1 MSLIKV
7 ASLTHSYGEREVL
20 QDLNLSIGRGEVFA
34 LIGPTG
40 AGKTTLLR
48 IINLL
53 EVPGAGEI
61 YFDGKHIPRSGKQ
74 RLEIRRRMSFIHQ
87 KPQVFNLSVYDNV
100 ACGLRW
106 RGEQKNR
113 IAEKV
118 GHILEM
124 VGLEGYK
131 DRNARTLSGGEAQRV
146 ALARSLVLE
155 PEVLLL
161 DEPTANLD
169 PVSAAKVE
177 QLISYIAGQRN
188 TTMIMATH
196 DMPQGQQ
203 LADRIGVLLDGRLVQ
218 TGNATDIFRSPQNK
232 EVAHFV
238 GMENIMEGVIS
249 ASNDGIAT
257 VNIGGNAIQAVSSHP
272 TGKEVYACIR
282 PEDITL
288 ALSSTQSSARNSFQ
302 AEVTRI
308 TTMGPLSRVE
318 IDCGFRLVALVTKI
332 SAEDLNLQVGREVY
346 ATFKATAVH
355 IMERVEKEVVE
366 KPVEV
371 VGEAVEAP
379 EEAVPGTKKSQ
390 ET

>member
-1 MSLIKV
+1 MSLIEI
-7 ASLTHSYGEREVL
+7 AGITHRYGERAVL
-20 QDLNLSIGRGEVFA
+20 QNINLSVGRGDVFA

-48 IINLL
+48 IMNLL
-53 EVPGAGEI
+53 EIPGAGEI
-61 YFDGKHIPRSGKQ
+61 YFGGKCIPRSGKQ

-106 RGEQKNR
+106 RGEKKNR
-113 IAEKV
+113 IAGKV
-118 GHILEM
+118 DQILEM

-169 PVSAAKVE
+169 PVSTAKIE
-177 QLISYIAGQRN
+177 QLISYIARKRN

-196 DMPQGQQ
+196 DMSQGQQ
-203 LADRIGVLLDGRLVQ
+203 LADRIGVLLDGILVQ
-218 TGNATDIFRSPQNK
+218 TGNATDIFRSPQNE

-238 GMENIMEGVIS
+238 GMENIIEGIIV
-249 ASNDGIAT
+249 ANNEGIAT
-257 VNIGGNAIQAVSSHP
+257 VNIGGNPDGIGIQAVSDYP
-272 TGKEVYACIR
+272 AGKEVYACIR

-302 AEVTRI
+302 AKVTRV
-308 TTMGPLSRVE
+308 TFLGPLSRVE
-318 IDCGFRLVALVTKI
+318 INCGFRLVASVTKI
-332 SAEDLNLQVGREVY
+332 SAEDLNLQVGREIY
-346 ATFKATAVH
+346 ATFKATGVH
-355 IMERVEKEVVE
+355 IMERK
-366 KPVEV
+366 
-371 VGEAVEAP
+371 
-379 EEAVPGTKKSQ
+379 TS
-390 ET
+390 

>member
-1 MSLIKV
+1 MMKPLSSIIEVTGLN
-7 ASLTHSYGEREVL
+7 HSYGERKVL
-20 QDLNLSIGRGEVFA
+20 QDLNLSIGKGEVFA

-48 IINLL
+48 IIDLL

-61 YFDGKHIPRSGKQ
+61 YFDGKCIPRSGKQ
-74 RLEIRRRMSFIHQ
+74 RFEIRRRMSFIHQ

-106 RGEQKNR
+106 RGERKNR

-118 GHILEM
+118 DHILEM

-131 DRNARTLSGGEAQRV
+131 NRNARTLSGGEAQRV

-169 PVSAAKVE
+169 PVSTAKIE
-177 QLISYIAGQRN
+177 QLISYVARRHN

-196 DMPQGQQ
+196 DMSQGQQ
-203 LADRIGVLLDGRLVQ
+203 LAVRIGVLLDGRLAQ
-218 TGNATDIFRSPQNK
+218 TGNVTDIFRSPQN
-232 EVAHFV
+232 EQVAHFV
-238 GMENIMEGVIS
+238 GMENILKGVIS
-249 ASNDGIAT
+249 ASNEGIVM
-257 VNIGGNAIQAVSSHP
+257 VNIGGNAIQAVSNHP
-272 TGKEVYACIR
+272 AGKEVYACIR

-302 AEVTRI
+302 AKVTRV
-308 TTMGPLSRVE
+308 TTLGPLSRVE
-318 IDCGFRLVALVTKI
+318 IDCGFRLVVLVTKI
-332 SAEDLNLQVGREVY
+332 SAEELNLQEGREVY
-346 ATFKATAVH
+346 ATFKATGVH
-355 IMERVEKEVVE
+355 ILEKGV
-366 KPVEV
+366 
-371 VGEAVEAP
+371 
-379 EEAVPGTKKSQ
+379 SQ
-390 ET
+390 

>member
-1 MSLIKV
+1 MKSFSPTLV
-7 ASLTHSYGEREVL
+7 EVVDLNHSYGEREVL
-20 QDLNLSIGRGEVFA
+20 QGLSLSIDRGEVFA

-48 IINLL
+48 IVDLL

-61 YFDGKHIPRSGKQ
+61 YFNGKCIPRSGKQ

-106 RGEQKNR
+106 RGEGKNG

-118 GHILEM
+118 DHILEM

-131 DRNARTLSGGEAQRV
+131 NRNARTLSGGEAQRV

-169 PVSAAKVE
+169 PVSTAKIE
-177 QLISYIAGQRN
+177 QLISYVARQHN
-188 TTMIMATH
+188 TTIIMATH
-196 DMPQGQQ
+196 DMSQGQQ

-218 TGNATDIFRSPQNK
+218 TGNVTDIFRSPQNE

-238 GMENIMEGVIS
+238 GMENIIEGVIR
-249 ASNDGIAT
+249 ASNEGIVM
-257 VNIGGNAIQAVSSHP
+257 VNIGGNALQAVSNYP
-272 TGKEVYACIR
+272 VGKEVYACIR

-288 ALSSTQSSARNSFQ
+288 ALSRTQSSARNSFQ
-302 AEVTRI
+302 AKVTRV
-308 TTMGPLSRVE
+308 TTLGPLSRVE
-318 IDCGFRLVALVTKI
+318 INCGFRLVALVTKI
-332 SAEDLNLQVGREVY
+332 STEELNLQVGREVY
-346 ATFKATAVH
+346 VTFKATGVH
-355 IMERVEKEVVE
+355 IMEKGIR
-366 KPVEV
+366 
-371 VGEAVEAP
+371 
-379 EEAVPGTKKSQ
+379 Q
-390 ET
+390 

>member
-1 MSLIKV
+1 MMKPLSSMIEV
-7 ASLTHSYGEREVL
+7 AGLSHNYGEREVL
-20 QDLNLSIGRGEVFA
+20 QDLNLSIDKGEVFA

-61 YFDGKHIPRSGKQ
+61 YFDGKCIPRSKKQ

-87 KPQVFNLSVYDNV
+87 KPQVFDLSVYDNV

-106 RGEQKNR
+106 RGEKKNR
-113 IAEKV
+113 ITEKV
-118 GHILEM
+118 DYILEM
-124 VGLEGYK
+124 VGLEGHK
-131 DRNARTLSGGEAQRV
+131 KRSARTLSGGEAQRV

-169 PVSAAKVE
+169 PVSTAKIE
-177 QLISYIAGQRN
+177 QLISYVARQRN

-196 DMPQGQQ
+196 DMSQGQQ
-203 LADRIGVLLDGRLVQ
+203 LAGRIGVLLDGRLVQ
-218 TGNATDIFRSPQNK
+218 TGNATDVFRAPQNE
-232 EVAHFV
+232 EVADFV
-238 GMENIMEGVIS
+238 GMENIMEGVIIE
-249 ASNDGIAT
+249 SNNGMIM
-257 VNIGGNAIQAVSSHP
+257 VNIGDDAVQAISSYP
-272 TGKEVYACIR
+272 IGKEVYACIR

-302 AEVTRI
+302 AKVTRV
-308 TTMGPLSRVE
+308 TTAGPLCRVE

-332 SAEDLNLQVGREVY
+332 SAEELNLQEVREVY
-346 ATFKATAVH
+346 ATFKATGVH
-355 IMERVEKEVVE
+355 IMEKRRRGGSRDTSRGEKR
-366 KPVEV
+366 
-371 VGEAVEAP
+371 G
-379 EEAVPGTKKSQ
+379 
-390 ET
+390 